1 MQLQAG
7 QNTGLSQTRL
17 TARISFNPTST
28 PLVLD
33 ASAYLLTASGK
44 VQDDSGMAFYGQPSV
59 AGGAVVCDAQ
69 ARSFALDLA
78 RLPAHIDKVALTL
91 TIEQAKARRQS
102 FGQLSEVT
110 LTLDGD
116 AEPHRFTLACAGMS
130 EAAVILG
137 ECYRREGAWKFRALG
152 QGFNGG
158 LGPLARHFG
167 VEISDDPETTAA
179 PAPAPAP
186 IPPPP
191 PPPPA
196 PPISLNKIT
205 LEKRQPISLEKPRSG
220 FGEMLVNLNW
230 TRQTE
235 GNAKGK
241 AGGWGGLFGK
251 GGSGAIDL
259 DLGCM
264 VELADGSKGV
274 VQALGNTFGRF
285 DTAPYMQLMGDDRT
299 GAASDGENLRINGAH
314 WDKVRRLVV
323 YAYIYEGT
331 PNWAAANAVVTI
343 KAPGQ
348 PELTVHLDSHSD
360 RETMCAIA
368 LIDNDGGR
376 IRVTKLVDYY
386 QGHAQLDEA
395 HGFGFRWKAGSK

>member
-7 QNTGLSQTRL
+7 QNTALTQTRL
-17 TARISFNPTST
+17 TARISASPGST

-59 AGGAVVCDAQ
+59 AGGAVVCDAK

-78 RLPAHIDKVALTL
+78 RLPASIERVAITL
-91 TIEQAKARRQS
+91 TIEQARARRQS

-110 LTLDGD
+110 LALEGD
-116 AEPHRFTLACAGMS
+116 AEAHHFTLPCAGMS

-137 ECYRREGAWKFRALG
+137 ECYRRETAWKFRALG

-167 VEISDDPETTAA
+167 VEISDDPETAAA
-179 PAPAPAP
+179 PAPTPAPAP
-186 IPPPP
+186 VAAPV
-191 PPPPA
+191 PPPA
-196 PPISLNKIT
+196 APVSLNKIT

-220 FGEMLVNLNW
+220 FGEMVVNLNW
-230 TRQTE
+230 TRQKE
-235 GNAKGK
+235 AKP
-241 AGGWGGLFGK
+241 GGWGGLFGK
-251 GGSGAIDL
+251 GGSGGIDL

-264 VELADGSKGV
+264 YELTDGAKGV
-274 VQALGNTFGRF
+274 VQALGNGFGRF
-285 DTAPYMQLMGDDRT
+285 DAAPYIQLMGDDRT
-299 GAASDGENLRINGAH
+299 GMATEGENLRINGAQ
-314 WDKVRRLVV
+314 WEQLRRIVV
-323 YAYIYEGT
+323 FAFIYEGV
-331 PNWAAANAVVTI
+331 PNWAAANAIVTV

-348 PELTVHLDSHSD
+348 PELTVRLDSHSD
-360 RETMCAIA
+360 RDGMCAIA
-368 LIDNDGGR
+368 LIDNDAGR
-376 IRVTKLVDYY
+376 IRVTKLVDYF
-386 QGHAQLDEA
+386 QGHAQLDQA